1 MQRGVVGNAQ
11 IPAEPNHRGRS
22 GHNFGSSAAEI
33 AGTRKDFYFAFSEG
47 KSGFLCRKNLSSVV
61 PKKNFEKKTNSSCRI
76 FCKRE

>member
-1 MQRGVVGNAQ
+1 MAHLLLAPVTASVTELKRD
-11 IPAEPNHRGRS
+11 PM
-22 GHNFGSSAAEI
+22 
-33 AGTRKDFYFAFSEG
+33 GTRKDFYFAFSEG